1 MNVTAIKSYKT
12 YSLPSNA
19 QTPGQAPAPSEPTTP
34 VDGWRSSTPVQS
46 GIWTAAMLGSAALGA
61 VAGPKYGMLGG
72 AAIGAVAGFAT
83 CRQDRGIGAKLGAAF
98 LGAGFAHA
106 AGIIGSASMIGG
118 GAISAVAGVGTGW
131 AMAKANTLPES
142 QI

>member
-1 MNVTAIKSYKT
+1 MNVSAIKSNKT
-12 YSLPSNA
+12 YTLPSNA
-19 QTPGQAPAPSEPTTP
+19 QTPGQAPAPSEPSNP
-34 VDGWRSSTPVQS
+34 VDSWRASTPVQS
-46 GIWTAAMLGSAALGA
+46 GIWTAAMLGSAAVGA

-83 CRQDRGIGAKLGAAF
+83 CRQDRSIGAKLGAA
-98 LGAGFAHA
+98 LVGAGFGHA
-106 AGIIGSASMIGG
+106 TGIIGSASLIGG

-131 AMAKANTLPES
+131 AMAKANGLPES